1 MAVNAWPLKAWA
13 SPPEPP
19 TQPIARARVTLRT
32 ETGILASFA
41 SRVVTHTVTRQSED
55 NLINGTESGSW
66 IRFVRST
73 DTLYY
78 YSIQFNSKQKRER
91 MKLSIT
97 RSEFLRGL
105 SRIQSIVEKRNSM
118 PILANVLIE
127 APRKGKEA
135 ALHLSATD
143 LEVGIRS
150 RHRANIQETGGLT
163 VSAKKLFEIIR
174 ELSDENIELST
185 TANSYL
191 QICCDRS
198 RFTLAG
204 TAAEEYPTLPEFSP
218 EKTVPIPAAI
228 LSGMIERTMYAA
240 SLDETRYNLN
250 GVYLEILEDTGA
262 IRLVATDGHR
272 LACVDREIEG
282 DTSALTSGVIIPR
295 KGLAELKR
303 LIDEDDAEEIDLAFG
318 NNSGFARKGDV
329 TLVMRLIEGEFPNYN
344 QVIPKNLTKHLILQ
358 TDTLVQA
365 VHRVALLSSER
376 SRAVKLELSEGRLVI
391 TSSNPDLGDAREE
404 LDIDYAGETLA
415 IGFNAKYLLDAIA
428 AVQSKEIRFSFQD
441 ELSPSRITPP
451 DDDTTLAV
459 VMPMRI

>member
-1 MAVNAWPLKAWA
+1 
-13 SPPEPP
+13 
-19 TQPIARARVTLRT
+19 
-32 ETGILASFA
+32 
-41 SRVVTHTVTRQSED
+41 
-55 NLINGTESGSW
+55 
-66 IRFVRST
+66 
-73 DTLYY
+73 
-78 YSIQFNSKQKRER
+78 

-204 TAAEEYPTLPEFSP
+204 TTTEEYPTLPEFSP